1 MNEGIL
7 FSVLVL
13 ANIHCFTVCLH
24 V

>member
-13 ANIHCFTVCLH
+13 ANTHCFTVCLH